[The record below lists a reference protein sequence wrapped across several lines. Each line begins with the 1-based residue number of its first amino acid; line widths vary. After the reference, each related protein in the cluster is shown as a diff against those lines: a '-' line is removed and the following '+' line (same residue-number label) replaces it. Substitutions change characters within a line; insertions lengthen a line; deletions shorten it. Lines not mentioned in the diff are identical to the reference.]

1 MLVPKQVLKM
11 AVPLAIPT
19 WWPGPACAG
28 LWPGEK
34 GRLLSNKQKSKLSA
48 PQNLRAD
55 FLLVRKATIS
65 IICLQWSTTSC
76 KRFLINPNSL
86 QENQSPQAN
95 SQAVLAHTPTLT
107 TTCLLKL
114 VRLFLPDAVVYTL
127 ERQQA
132 DCIPSELSFY
142 PQTGL
147 VWWFQWA
154 FTFRKFIRVLRKT
167 MSLCRKIE
175 EREKRGE
182 RR

>member
-1 MLVPKQVLKM
+1 MS
-11 AVPLAIPT
+11 
-19 WWPGPACAG
+19 
-28 LWPGEK
+28 
-34 GRLLSNKQKSKLSA
+34 R
-48 PQNLRAD
+48 

-95 SQAVLAHTPTLT
+95 SQVVLAHTPPLP
-107 TTCLLKL
+107 TTCPLKL

-132 DCIPSELSFY
+132 VCIPSKLSFY
-142 PQTGL
+142 PQSGL
-147 VWWFQWA
+147 VWWLQWA
-154 FTFRKFIRVLRKT
+154 FTFRKFIRELRKT

-175 EREKRGE
+175 ERDKRGE
-182 RR
+182 RRGGKKVSCVCLCVWMCICIWLYIYITYMYAYLYDDHCAKEQQLLCRSI